1 MIKFALDMN
10 GKKLILASG
19 SPRRNELLR
28 LLGIPFNK
36 RPADIDEG
44 KSELES
50 PREYVERMAL
60 EKGQTSEVLTD
71 QLVLSADTI
80 VDLEGLVLGK
90 PIDKDDA
97 LRILKLMRGK
107 THRVYTA
114 LSLQNGVEGSL
125 ESDVCLTY
133 VKMRDYSDEEIAAY
147 LGRGDYQDKAGGYA
161 IQDSQFHPVEKV
173 DGCYAN
179 VMGLPLCHVYRLLKK
194 SGVSMDVGIA
204 DLCQRYN
211 EITCDVYPSI
221 LNGQKNE
228 NEI

>member
-1 MIKFALDMN
+1 VIKFALDMN
-10 GKKLILASG
+10 DKKLVLASG

-28 LLGIPFNK
+28 LLGIPFSK
-36 RPADIDEG
+36 LPADIDEG
-44 KSELES
+44 KREQES

-90 PIDKDDA
+90 PIDEEDA
-97 LRILKLMRGK
+97 INILKLMRGK
-107 THRVYTA
+107 SHRVHTA
-114 LSLQNGVEGSL
+114 LSLHNGDACSI
-125 ESDVCLTY
+125 ESDVCLTN
-133 VKMRDYSDEEIAAY
+133 VVMRDYSDEEINAY
-147 LGRGDYQDKAGGYA
+147 LERNDFRDKAGGYA

-173 DGCYAN
+173 EGCYAN

-194 SGVSMDVGIA
+194 SGVRMDVGIA
-204 DLCQRYN
+204 ELCQRYN
-211 EITCDVYPSI
+211 NITCDVYPSI
-221 LNGQKNE
+221 LNGQNNE